1 MDGHRVNEDAQTAM
15 PSLKLLYRED
25 DTNFKKRMN
34 TAIQLSWIY
43 NNVLTI
49 LVTIAIFYALDLD
62 LVLGIVMGVLIAFFS
77 SFHVTLGQV
86 SQACHWEVYKNRVV
100 MPSGLMKVERT
111 IYFREIE
118 GLERSKSLVRTLLI
132 VRLKAGEVIRID
144 SGGQERPIEALERAF
159 TQFAQVQSRRM
170 GKYTIPVVPD
180 ESDGQQP

>member
-1 MDGHRVNEDAQTAM
+1 MDGHHGDEDAQAAM

-25 DTNFKKRMN
+25 DSNFKKRMN

-49 LVTIAIFYALDLD
+49 LVTIGIFYVLGLD

-100 MPSGLMKVERT
+100 MPYGMMKVERT

-118 GLERSKSLVRTLLI
+118 GLERSKNLVRELLVI
-132 VRLKAGEVIRID
+132 RLKAGEVMKID
-144 SGGQERPIEALERAF
+144 LGGQERPVEALERAF
-159 TQFAQVQSRRM
+159 TQFAHVQSRRM
-170 GKYTIPVVPD
+170 GTYTIPIVPD
-180 ESDGQQP
+180 ESNGQ